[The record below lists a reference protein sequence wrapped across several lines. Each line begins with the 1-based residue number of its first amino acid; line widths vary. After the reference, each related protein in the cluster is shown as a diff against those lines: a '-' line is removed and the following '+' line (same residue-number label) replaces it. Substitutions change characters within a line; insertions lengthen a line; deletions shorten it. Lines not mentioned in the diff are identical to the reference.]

1 MTSWLTTLLVCL
13 LVHSGS
19 ALAASSSQTS
29 SPPSPQ
35 ASSSPAAADRQSG
48 EQLLQRYF
56 TALQKHDMRTL
67 DSLITGNAPF
77 KVEWQD
83 STPPKHFTMTRH
95 DYLQQVRAT
104 WHFGKQ
110 EQLDMS
116 KVEWQAVPAS
126 KSLLAR
132 FRLRENRIILGTAT
146 GQESDIELQLS
157 QENGMLK
164 ISRIQARTRTW

>member
-19 ALAASSSQTS
+19 ALAASSSQTLQQA
-29 SPPSPQ
+29 SPQ
-35 ASSSPAAADRQSG
+35 ASSPAAADRQSG

-95 DYLQQVRAT
+95 DYLQQVKAT

-146 GQESDIELQLS
+146 GQESDIELQLLR
-157 QENGMLK
+157 ENGALK
-164 ISRIQARTRTW
+164 ISRIHARTRTW

>member
-1 MTSWLTTLLVCL
+1 MTSWLTTFIACL

-19 ALAASSSQTS
+19 ALAASSSQTL
-29 SPPSPQ
+29 PQ
-35 ASSSPAAADRQSG
+35 ASSPAAPDRQSG
-48 EQLLQRYF
+48 EQLLQHYF
-56 TALQKHDMRTL
+56 TALKQHDLRTL

-126 KSLLAR
+126 KILLAR

-164 ISRIQARTRTW
+164 ISRIHARTRTW

>member
-1 MTSWLTTLLVCL
+1 MKSWLITLLVCL
-13 LVHSGS
+13 LVHTGS
-19 ALAASSSQTS
+19 ALATSSSQ
-29 SPPSPQ
+29 PSPQ
-35 ASSSPAAADRQSG
+35 PSSSPATPDRQSG

-56 TALQKHDMRTL
+56 TALQKHDLRAL
-67 DSLITGNAPF
+67 DSMITGNAPF

-146 GQESDIELQLS
+146 GQESDIELQLLRES
-157 QENGMLK
+157 GVLK
-164 ISRIQARTRTW
+164 ISRIHARTRTW

>member
-19 ALAASSSQTS
+19 ALAASSSQ
-29 SPPSPQ
+29 PSPQ
-35 ASSSPAAADRQSG
+35 PSSSPAAADRQPG

-56 TALQKHDMRTL
+56 TALKQHDMRTL

-146 GQESDIELQLS
+146 GQENDIELQLS
-157 QENGMLK
+157 QENGVLK